1 MKAKITRELLRDI
14 KPQPKTF
21 DILDTEQRGF
31 LARVTPSGSINY
43 GIRYSNSKGRQCR
56 YSLGKDFP
64 ATLPSAA
71 REEARILL
79 GKVAAGAD
87 PAEEERVQRQR
98 VMTLGHFIDE
108 QYAGWLIAN
117 TKTGKKRSGGLK
129 SGFSNLIDKPL
140 VEINAW
146 LIEKWRAER
155 TKAGNSPSTTNRL
168 ITALRGLFSKALEWK
183 LISEHPL
190 SSVKMLQEPSAKARW
205 LSDDEERRLRAAL
218 DAREQRERKGR
229 ENANIWRI
237 ERNYEPF
244 PVLSASAYIDH
255 LKPMVIL
262 SLNTGI
268 RQGELFKLR
277 WDALNLN
284 TANLTIHDVNSKS
297 GRTRHIPLNSEALD
311 MLTLWQQQTTGNLVF
326 PGHNG
331 TPMTT
336 VKTAWGNLLKEARIE
351 NFRWHDMRHHFAS
364 RLVMVGVD
372 LNTVRAL
379 LGHSDLKMTLRYAH
393 LAPEHTA
400 IAVEKL
406 MRKL

>member
-14 KPQPKTF
+14 TPKLITF
-21 DILDTEQRGF
+21 DILDSEQRGF
-31 LARVTPSGSINY
+31 LARVSPSGSISY

-56 YSLGKDFP
+56 YSLGKSFP
-64 ATLPSAA
+64 ATVPSAA

-87 PAEEERVQRQR
+87 PAKEERAQRQR
-98 VMTLGHFIDE
+98 VMTLRHFIDE
-108 QYAGWLIAN
+108 RYADWLIAN
-117 TKTGKKRSGGLK
+117 TKSGKRLSDDLK
-129 SGFSNLIDKPL
+129 SAFPNLIDRPL
-140 VEINAW
+140 IEINAW
-146 LIEKWRAER
+146 VIEKWRSER
-155 TKAGNSPSTTNRL
+155 IKSGNSPSTVNRL
-168 ITALRGLFSKALEWK
+168 IVTLRGLFSKALKWG

-205 LSDDEERRLRAAL
+205 LSDDEERKLRAAL
-218 DAREQRERKGR
+218 DAREQRERTGR
-229 ENANIWRI
+229 ASANAWRK
-237 ERNYEPF
+237 ERNYEAMPD
-244 PVLSASAYIDH
+244 LSEWAYINH
-255 LKPMVIL
+255 LKPMVLL

-277 WDALNLN
+277 WDDLNLN
-284 TANLTIHDVNSKS
+284 QANLTIHDVNAKS

-311 MLTLWQQQTTGNLVF
+311 MLKLWRQQTAGELVF
-326 PGHNG
+326 PGQNG

-336 VKTAWGNLLKEARIE
+336 VKTAWGNLLTEAKID